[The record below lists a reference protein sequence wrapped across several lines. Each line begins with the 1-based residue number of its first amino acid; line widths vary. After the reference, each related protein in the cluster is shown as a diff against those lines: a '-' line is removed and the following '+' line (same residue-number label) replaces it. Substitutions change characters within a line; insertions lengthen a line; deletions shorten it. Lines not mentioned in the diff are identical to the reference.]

1 MISDINKVGQSS
13 FVPEISQKQAPS
25 KEHFESL
32 SSFDEED
39 QAIISAEAQ
48 MQYELEKFNSGG
60 DNLLQLVGASVNAKF
75 TAQAEA
81 RVVDTKKEMLN
92 TILDMGES

>member
-13 FVPEISQKQAPS
+13 FVPEISPKHAPP
-25 KEHFESL
+25 KESSDSL
-32 SSFDEED
+32 TSFDEED
-39 QAIISAEAQ
+39 EAIISAEAK

-75 TAQAEA
+75 TTQAEA
-81 RVVDTKKEMLN
+81 RVVDTKKQMMD
-92 TILDMGES
+92 TILNMGE

>member
-1 MISDINKVGQSS
+1 MISDINKVGQSN
-13 FVPEISQKQAPS
+13 FVPEVSQKQAPA
-25 KEHFESL
+25 KESFDSL
-32 SSFDEED
+32 SSFADEDE
-39 QAIISAEAQ
+39 AIISADAK

-81 RVVDTKKEMLN
+81 RVVDTKKEMIDSILN
-92 TILDMGES
+92 IDS

>member
-13 FVPEISQKQAPS
+13 FLPEISQKQAPA
-25 KEHFESL
+25 KEHFNSL
-32 SSFDEED
+32 TSFDEED
-39 QAIISAEAQ
+39 EAIISAEAQ

-75 TAQAEA
+75 TTQAEA
-81 RVVDTKKEMLN
+81 RVVNTKKQMLD
-92 TILDMGES
+92 TILNMGE